1 MSHSLGI
8 VALVSMPAAASVAPS
23 QGAQVVALP
32 TPERDRL
39 ADADLVAR
47 ACRGDE
53 WAHEAIYRR
62 YVRLIASIA
71 QRLLREP
78 AEVDDVIQETFLIA
92 FEQLPRLDAPSALR
106 GWLARIAVSRVH
118 RRFRFRRWTRLWSAD
133 ELDAR
138 LEEQATSDA
147 TQEQRAELSL
157 VDRALAEMSLK
168 LRTPWVL
175 RHVLGHELLDVAAA
189 CGCSASTCKRRLSEA
204 EAIVARHLRGTP

>member
-1 MSHSLGI
+1 
-8 VALVSMPAAASVAPS
+8 MPVAASLAPS
-23 QGAQVVALP
+23 QGGQVVALP
-32 TPERDRL
+32 VPERDRM

-47 ACRGDE
+47 AARGDE

-62 YVRLIASIA
+62 YVRLVASIA

-92 FEQLPRLDAPSALR
+92 FEQLPQLDTPSALR

-118 RRFRFRRWTRLWSAD
+118 RRFRFRRVTRLWSAD
-133 ELDAR
+133 ELEAR
-138 LEEQATSDA
+138 LEEQATAEA
-147 TQEQRAELSL
+147 TQEQRTELSL
-157 VDRALAEMSLK
+157 VDRALAGMPLK

-189 CGCSASTCKRRLSEA
+189 CGCSPSTCKRRLADA
-204 EAIVARHLRGTP
+204 EAIVDRHLRGER